1 MNRKYFVVMFSLLL
15 FLLAAP
21 ANAQKEPIDETAGV
35 LDKEEVVAAAQVC
48 CFDTIAF
55 ECVPNCDFT
64 FNCYCGPQFCGRCAP
79 GTEPE
84 DPDKLSPQ

>member
-1 MNRKYFVVMFSLLL
+1 MNQKYLFVIFSVLL
-15 FLLAAP
+15 FLLQP
-21 ANAQKEPIDETAGV
+21 QANAQIAPIDDTTAA
-35 LDKEEVVAAAQVC
+35 LDKEEIIADAQVC

-84 DPDKLSPQ
+84 DTDEPSL